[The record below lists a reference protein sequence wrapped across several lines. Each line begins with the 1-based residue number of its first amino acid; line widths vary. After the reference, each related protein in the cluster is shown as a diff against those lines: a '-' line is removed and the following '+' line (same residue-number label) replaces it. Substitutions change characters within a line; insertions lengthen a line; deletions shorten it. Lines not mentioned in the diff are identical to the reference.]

1 MFSDSLILGGAVWS
15 CELDSMILATWDI
28 LMLFITNVLHKNKV
42 IFMNYIVFSSHSTK
56 CYDRKTVGILNVY
69 HFLAVP
75 EVTLASYTVAHLLK
89 QKGTDKLV
97 LASLRECGKHKK
109 HSHSTIF
116 ISVNFHLL

>member
-15 CELDSMILATWDI
+15 WELDSMILATWDI
-28 LMLFITNVLHKNKV
+28 LMLFITNALHKNKI
-42 IFMNYIVFSSHSTK
+42 IFM
-56 CYDRKTVGILNVY
+56 Y

-89 QKGTDKLV
+89 QTGTDKLV
-97 LASLRECGKHKK
+97 LASLRECGKHRK